1 MTSPTANIIDE
12 AILDAYRAL
21 QEPGQ
26 ADVVTEFIDI
36 FLEDL
41 PARLSQLKTAV
52 TSGDAK
58 AVRSAA
64 HALKGSGSS
73 IGATRLASVCNELE
87 TLGRAGSVD
96 GADLLVA
103 SVEVEATAAAGALQR
118 LRK

>member
-26 ADVVTEFIDI
+26 ADVVTEFIDL

-41 PARLSQLKTAV
+41 PARLGQLKTAI
-52 TSGDAK
+52 TNRDPK

-73 IGATRLASVCNELE
+73 IGANRLASVCGELE
-87 TLGRAGSVD
+87 ALGRAGSVD
-96 GADLLVA
+96 GIDGLAT
-103 SVEVEATAAAGALQR
+103 SVEIEATAAAAALQR